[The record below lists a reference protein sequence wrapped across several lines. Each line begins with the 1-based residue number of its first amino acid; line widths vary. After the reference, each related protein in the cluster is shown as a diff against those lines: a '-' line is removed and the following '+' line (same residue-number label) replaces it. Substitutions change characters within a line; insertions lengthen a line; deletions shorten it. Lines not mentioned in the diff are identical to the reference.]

1 MSVTRM
7 ANPEYGNRVNQ
18 EKSRSKSAHRIALA
32 NTIEN
37 AKLEETIKNLEQN
50 LSSLPTTFHRVSRLK
65 EFTPLVPLNKII
77 EPVT

>member
-7 ANPEYGNRVNQ
+7 ANPEYGNRLNQ
-18 EKSRSKSAHRIALA
+18 EKSISKSAHRIALA

-50 LSSLPTTFHRVSRLK
+50 LSSLPTTFNRVSRLK
-65 EFTPLVPLNKII
+65 EFTPLVPLTKII

>member
-7 ANPEYGNRVNQ
+7 KNPENTTTG
-18 EKSRSKSAHRIALA
+18 EKSRSKSAHRIAIA

-50 LSSLPTTFHRVSRLK
+50 LSSLPTTFNRVSRLK
-65 EFTPLVPLNKII
+65 EFTPLVPINKIA
-77 EPVT
+77 EPATL